1 MMMMMCVSIFND
13 RAQYLRRSKL
23 ACQKKATTSLSLSSK
38 THVRCSLLYSS
49 YSSSSTS
56 QIVAVSHPF
65 RHYRAAV
72 VVEVVAVDQRLHLDL
87 GPFQLLLLLSRHSD
101 GRVVSSTKAVVATLR
116 LHLLLLISHHHHHHR
131 HHHCY
136 NCTMKVYDRA

>member
-23 ACQKKATTSLSLSSK
+23 ACRRRQQHHCLYLVE

-87 GPFQLLLLLSRHSD
+87 GPFQLLLLLSRHHSD

-116 LHLLLLISHHHHHHR
+116 LHLLLLISHQHHHR